1 MDNHTK
7 MHTFHPKSIY
17 NTPPAHHHQS
27 APPMTTVQPRFN
39 INDVCVDRTTYSAS
53 KRRFLEVC
61 IRRFNDDGTKAIV
74 HFVHNKVRIEAIDV
88 RKLNEITSDGFL
100 RPNPYMIC
108 KRRLAAEEEEDAKR
122 MRKE

>member
-1 MDNHTK
+1 
-7 MHTFHPKSIY
+7 
-17 NTPPAHHHQS
+17 
-27 APPMTTVQPRFN
+27 MTTAQPRFN
-39 INDVCVDRTTYSAS
+39 INDVCVDHTTYSAS

-108 KRRLAAEEEEDAKR
+108 KRRLAAEEEEEAKR